1 MAHHADV
8 DVLIVGAGPY
18 GLSIAAHLRDKGVDF
33 RIFGQPMK
41 TWQTAMPK
49 GMFLKSEGFASTLYD
64 PEHEFTLAK
73 YCSDRGLEYSDL
85 GTPVPLET
93 FIAYGL
99 EFQQRFVPDLDR
111 RSVTRIVESD
121 GGFAVTLEDGIEIT
135 ARSVIL
141 AIGISAYAYVPPN
154 LSALPPQFV
163 SHSSEHLE
171 FDQFAGRDVALIG
184 GGSSA
189 IDIAGLLHEVGAR
202 PVIVARAPA
211 LEFLGRPEEHRS
223 LLTRIRRPLSC
234 IGQDWRRRIF
244 TDAPSLFHAL
254 PKAIRL
260 REVRMKLGPSGAW
273 FMQDV
278 VKRFV
283 PTRLGREMG
292 EISVSGDRIILTL
305 VGRQAPSESLEVD
318 HIIAATGFR
327 VDVNRI
333 EILDEAI
340 RAKLATMDGAP
351 SLSAN
356 FESSVRGLFFVG
368 VSAMNSLGPV
378 FRFACGAEYTANRLS
393 RYLARSMPRR
403 NNAKVTASGS

>member
-1 MAHHADV
+1 
-8 DVLIVGAGPY
+8 
-18 GLSIAAHLRDKGVDF
+18 VDF

-41 TWQTAMPK
+41 TWLTAMPK

-64 PEHEFTLAK
+64 PQREFTLAK
-73 YCSDRGLEYSDL
+73 YCSDRGLAYSDL
-85 GTPVPLET
+85 GTPVPLST
-93 FIAYGL
+93 FIDYGL
-99 EFQQRFVPDLDR
+99 EFQQRFVPDLDQ
-111 RSVTRIVESD
+111 RSVTAIVQHD
-121 GGFAVTLEDGIEIT
+121 GGFAVTLEDGVEIT

-141 AIGISAYAYVPPN
+141 AIGISAYAYVPPS
-154 LSALPPQFV
+154 LSDIPRQFL

-189 IDIAGLLHEVGAR
+189 IDIAGLLHDAGAR
-202 PVIVARAPA
+202 PVIVARAPK
-211 LEFLGRPEEHRS
+211 LEFLSRPEEHRS
-223 LLTRIRRPLSC
+223 LVTRLRRPLSC

-278 VKRFV
+278 VKRHV
-283 PTRLGREMG
+283 PTRLGREIASV
-292 EISVSGDRIILTL
+292 EISGDRISLTL
-305 VGRQAPSESLEVD
+305 AGRNVSPETLEVD
-318 HIIAATGFR
+318 HVIAATGFR
-327 VDVNRI
+327 VDVNPI
-333 EILDEAI
+333 GILDEAI
-340 RAKLATMDGAP
+340 RAKLETMDGAP

-356 FESSVRGLFFVG
+356 FESSVPGLFFVG

-378 FRFACGAEYTANRLS
+378 FRFACGAEYTATHLS
-393 RYLARSMPRR
+393 RYLARSMPSRT
-403 NNAKVTASGS
+403 NAKVTASGS